1 MVFSGKDTSWKV
13 LRVID
18 CYLPTNVMVRQVDF
32 LVCPAML
39 REMSE
44 MTMLPCARKNWVQ

>member
-1 MVFSGKDTSWKV
+1 M
-13 LRVID
+13 
-18 CYLPTNVMVRQVDF
+18 LPTAQPMNVSASVVDF

-44 MTMLPCARKNWVQ
+44 KMRLPCARKNCVQ